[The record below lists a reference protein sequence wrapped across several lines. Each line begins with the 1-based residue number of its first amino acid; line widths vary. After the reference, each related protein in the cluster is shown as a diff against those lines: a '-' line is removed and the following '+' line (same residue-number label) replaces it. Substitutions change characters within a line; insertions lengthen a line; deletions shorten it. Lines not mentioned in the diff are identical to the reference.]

1 MPPTKRRRP
10 GRPRKDE
17 PTLDKDAIVA
27 CALRIVRTD
36 GLEGLVMH
44 RIADELGVTPMA
56 LYNHIDNKKALLYD
70 MVGAVWT
77 EVQNDIPDDIS
88 DVIEFMVAS
97 ACSIRRIWIENVELV
112 GLSMAVAPVEETL
125 FTTSLVEAKV
135 LEMAGFP
142 DVGLAATATMN
153 YVLGSVATWANR
165 HVASRYFERD
175 PEQILADAQR
185 LLDEQGATDDHRAVL
200 LSRFDDASEQHFEA
214 GLRAL
219 IDGLLRGP

>member
-1 MPPTKRRRP
+1 MSTAKRRRP

-17 PTLDKDAIVA
+17 TVLDKDAIVA
-27 CALRIVRTD
+27 CALQIVRTD

-77 EVQNDIPDDIS
+77 EVQSDIPDDVS
-88 DVIEFMVAS
+88 DVIEFIVRS

-125 FTTSLVEAKV
+125 LTTSLVEATI
-135 LEMAGFP
+135 LELAGFP
-142 DVGLAATATMN
+142 DVGLAATAMTN

-165 HVASRYFERD
+165 HVASRYFGRD
-175 PEQILADAQR
+175 PDEILAEAQR
-185 LLDEQGATDDHRAVL
+185 LLDDQGATPNHRAVL
-200 LSRFDDASEQHFEA
+200 LSRFDEASEQHFEA

-219 IDGLLRGP
+219 IDGLLHPR